1 MRLGL
6 SCAGCSNEETDPL
19 VATKKQKQ
27 ESMNTLPVSFNLSLA
42 NQALMSRYDNHIV
55 LHLSAMTGYYLDSD
69 AFNGQLS
76 QGDPVHYE
84 VHSINPPTVTGELS
98 SGVTRLHPGQI
109 GQEYF
114 MTKGHFHAV
123 LETGEV
129 YYALRG
135 TGMLVMETP
144 EGDCQVEPFVA
155 GQVVYVPPRWAHR
168 TVNTGNEDLLFFWV
182 YPAHAGHDYRTIEER
197 GFRKLVIDVAGVPT
211 VIDNPRWLLR

>member
-1 MRLGL
+1 
-6 SCAGCSNEETDPL
+6 
-19 VATKKQKQ
+19 
-27 ESMNTLPVSFNLSLA
+27 
-42 NQALMSRYDNHIV
+42 
-55 LHLSAMTGYYLDSD
+55 
-69 AFNGQLS
+69 
-76 QGDPVHYE
+76 
-84 VHSINPPTVTGELS
+84 
-98 SGVTRLHPGQI
+98 
-109 GQEYF
+109 
-114 MTKGHFHAV
+114 MTKGHFHEV

>member
-1 MRLGL
+1 
-6 SCAGCSNEETDPL
+6 
-19 VATKKQKQ
+19 
-27 ESMNTLPVSFNLSLA
+27 
-42 NQALMSRYDNHIV
+42 MSRYDSHIV
-55 LHLSAMTGYYLDSD
+55 RRLSSMTGYYLDGD
-69 AFNGQLS
+69 AFDAQLN

-84 VHSINPPTVTGELS
+84 VHGIDPPAVAGELS
-98 SGVTRLHPGQI
+98 SGVTRLHPGKI

-135 TGMLVMETP
+135 AGMLVMETP
-144 EGDCQVEPFVA
+144 EGDCRIEPFAA

-182 YPAHAGHDYRTIEER
+182 YPAHAGHDYRTIAER
-197 GFRKLVIDVAGVPT
+197 GFRKLVVDVAGVPT
-211 VIDNPRWLLR
+211 IIDNPRWLSP